1 MSNVK
6 SNLLFFAAPT
16 ESLGCTSLM
25 GAPPCVRLTLV
36 ISTKR
41 ITWLHYSYE
50 CATLSKAYACLPL
63 FPEGLGYTKKR
74 VCNLYC
80 NLCCLALPTKSWGL
94 QYTSGCATLN
104 KAYAGYLH
112 LENHWVKLQLWVRH
126 LKCSLCLLPLFSE
139 SLGYTTHMGV

>member
-1 MSNVK
+1 M
-6 SNLLFFAAPT
+6 P
-16 ESLGCTSLM
+16 
-25 GAPPCVRLTLV
+25 
-36 ISTKR
+36 
-41 ITWLHYSYE
+41 
-50 CATLSKAYACLPL
+50 AYLYFLKDWVTPQ
-63 FPEGLGYTKKR
+63 KR

-94 QYTSGCATLN
+94 QYTSGCATLS

-139 SLGYTTHMGV
+139 SLGYTTHGCLTVSAAYVGWLRHLKGSLCWLPLLRESLGYTSVMGVLP